1 MCVRKPC
8 QSRQKTLQSKE
19 VCMGRMSRKGFTLY
33 ELVVSVVVLGA
44 LGLFVGVCGSLIY
57 WLINTAH

>member
-1 MCVRKPC
+1 
-8 QSRQKTLQSKE
+8 
-19 VCMGRMSRKGFTLY
+19 MGRMSRKGFTLY